1 MEEFISA
8 KYEKIAEIKADF
20 EFILKKL
27 KSAKNSNNDKIK

>member
-8 KYEKIAEIKADF
+8 KYEKIAEIKADY

-27 KSAKNSNNDKIK
+27 KSAKNPNADRIK